1 MSYLCAIDQGTSSTR
16 AIVFSKDGKVLSAH
30 QMEHNQ
36 IFPNPGYVEH
46 DAEEIWSNCVTCV
59 QTALSKNGYTN
70 TDICAIG
77 ITNQRET
84 TVVWNRLTGKPY
96 HNAIVWNDIRT
107 TEICKRLSS
116 APHDYELNNKD
127 KYRSKTGLPIASYFS
142 LAKLIYLLE
151 NVPGLREASESGDAI
166 FGTIDCYLL
175 WKLSDGKMH
184 KTDLSNA
191 SRTLMMNL
199 ATLDWDDE
207 ILSEWNIPRSM
218 LPKIESSIG
227 DFGTC
232 TAIPGLM
239 GVPVSAMLGDQQ
251 AALFGQCCF
260 SVGEV
265 KCTYGTGAFMMMNT
279 GNTLVSSKQGLLT
292 TVAYKIKDE
301 AVVYA
306 LEGTV
311 QYCGSLI
318 QWLRDNMNVLKTNSE
333 SETLARQV
341 DDNGGVYFVPAFAG
355 LGAPYW
361 DESARGM
368 IIGLTAFN
376 NKSHVVRA
384 ALEASAF
391 QIKLVT
397 DAMLVDF
404 NTEITTLKVD
414 GGGSQNSLLMQFQA
428 DLSNIPLYRAAV
440 PETTALGVAFAA
452 GLGVGA
458 FESIEHIRSLWRQ
471 ECAWMPSNAR
481 SDKATVTY
489 AMWKRAVDR
498 CTGWIE

>member
-1 MSYLCAIDQGTSSTR
+1 L
-16 AIVFSKDGKVLSAH
+16 
-30 QMEHNQ
+30 
-36 IFPNPGYVEH
+36 
-46 DAEEIWSNCVTCV
+46 
-59 QTALSKNGYTN
+59 
-70 TDICAIG
+70 
-77 ITNQRET
+77 
-84 TVVWNRLTGKPY
+84 
-96 HNAIVWNDIRT
+96 
-107 TEICKRLSS
+107 
-116 APHDYELNNKD
+116 
-127 KYRSKTGLPIASYFS
+127 
-142 LAKLIYLLE
+142 
-151 NVPGLREASESGDAI
+151 VP
-166 FGTIDCYLL
+166 
-175 WKLSDGKMH
+175 
-184 KTDLSNA
+184 
-191 SRTLMMNL
+191 
-199 ATLDWDDE
+199 
-207 ILSEWNIPRSM
+207 
-218 LPKIESSIG
+218 
-227 DFGTC
+227 
-232 TAIPGLM
+232 
-239 GVPVSAMLGDQQ
+239 
-251 AALFGQCCF
+251 
-260 SVGEV
+260 
-265 KCTYGTGAFMMMNT
+265 
-279 GNTLVSSKQGLLT
+279 SKQGLLT

-318 QWLRDNMNVLKTNSE
+318 QWLRDNMNVLKTNGE

-414 GGGSQNSLLMQFQA
+414 GGGTQNSLLMQFQA
-428 DLSNIPLYRAAV
+428 DLSNVPLYRAAV

-458 FESIEHIRSLWRQ
+458 FESTEHIRSLWRQ